1 MNLSLILP
9 MCFILNS
16 AGQNPDIPL
25 WKPGEVPFAQG
36 MESADVPEI
45 RVWLARG
52 AKTPATSVLVVPG
65 GGYGGLANDHEG
77 KQIAEFLNSKGI
89 NAFVLKYRL
98 GPKYK
103 HPVPWTDASR
113 AMRLIRD
120 RADEWGVDSK
130 RLGIWGFSAGG
141 HLAST
146 VATRFDTGLEN
157 PRDPID
163 KQSSR
168 PDFAILCYPVI
179 SMEPPL
185 THGGSRRNLLGPNPD
200 PDLARSLSNQNQV
213 TTKTPPVFLFH
224 TAADTVVVPQNSL
237 IFYEACLKHKVP
249 VELHLFQD
257 GPHGVGLAQKDPQ
270 LKVWPSLLMNWL
282 AKNKLVDPPAK

>member
-1 MNLSLILP
+1 M
-9 MCFILNS
+9 
-16 AGQNPDIPL
+16 
-25 WKPGEVPFAQG
+25 AQG
-36 MESADVPEI
+36 MEPADVPEI
-45 RVWLARG
+45 RIWLAKG

-77 KQIAEFLNSKGI
+77 KQIAEFLNSRGI
-89 NAFVLKYRL
+89 HAFVLKYRL

-157 PRDPID
+157 PRDPVD

-200 PDLARSLSNQNQV
+200 PELARSLSNQNQV
-213 TTKTPPVFLFH
+213 SAKTPPVFLFH
-224 TAADTVVVPQNSL
+224 TAADTAVLPQNSL